1 MPIAPHALA
10 LPRAR
15 RERPHERRAAD
26 KANDEFR
33 RFIGSPQ
40 ELLNRG
46 GRARRLRRKD
56 SIWCSL
62 RSAAVRPL
70 PDRGCG
76 RTASG
81 TNLTSKELFR

>member
-46 GRARRLRRKD
+46 GRARRLRRYGAACAQQPCD
-56 SIWCSL
+56 LFLIAGAVEL
-62 RSAAVRPL
+62 RL
-70 PDRGCG
+70 GQI
-76 RTASG
+76 
-81 TNLTSKELFR
+81 